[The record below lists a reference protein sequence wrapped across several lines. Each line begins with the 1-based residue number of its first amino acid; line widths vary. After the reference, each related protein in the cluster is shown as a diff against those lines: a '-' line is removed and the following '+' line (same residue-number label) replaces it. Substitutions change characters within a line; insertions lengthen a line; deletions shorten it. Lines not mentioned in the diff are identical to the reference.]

1 MEMIEKRDYELEW
14 LEAERQLAILEY
26 ENFKWL
32 HPNPDKKEKS
42 HE

>member
-1 MEMIEKRDYELEW
+1 MIIIEDKSYELEW

-26 ENFKWL
+26 ENFKWA
-32 HPNPDKKEKS
+32 HPNPDNKEKS